1 MLGHSFEL
9 FIIILV
15 GLLIFGPKKVIE
27 MGAAAGRLLRDLRA
41 AFREMGWPGFP
52 SAGTFQQS
60 PLSHLSQL
68 AQSLTADTTTATPS
82 PAASTP
88 EPAPAPTV
96 DQASPSAPGA
106 TGAPTA
112 THESPSA

>member
-68 AQSLTADTTTATPS
+68 AQSLTADTTTATP
-82 PAASTP
+82 AAPTP
-88 EPAPAPTV
+88 EPSV
-96 DQASPSAPGA
+96 DQASPTAP
-106 TGAPTA
+106 TTPSAPTA
-112 THESPSA
+112 TPESPSA

>member
-9 FIIILV
+9 FIVILV

-27 MGAAAGRLLRDLRA
+27 IGAAAGRLLRDLRA

-68 AQSLTADTTTATPS
+68 AQSLTADTTTATP
-82 PAASTP
+82 AARRP
-88 EPAPAPTV
+88 
-96 DQASPSAPGA
+96 PSV
-106 TGAPTA
+106 T
-112 THESPSA
+112 